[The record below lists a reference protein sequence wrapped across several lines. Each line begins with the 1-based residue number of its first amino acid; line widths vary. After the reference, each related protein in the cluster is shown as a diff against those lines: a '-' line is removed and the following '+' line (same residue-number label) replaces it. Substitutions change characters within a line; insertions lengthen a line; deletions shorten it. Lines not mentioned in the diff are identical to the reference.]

1 MRLARRAALTLAVI
15 SAASSFA
22 RVSLAD
28 EPPTPVDPPAPIE
41 EAPPDAPAEPP
52 SPPSPPVEAP
62 KRTPMKPLP
71 PPSALA
77 PQKATRWYGWQTLLV
92 DAVAAGLMIGAVA
105 DARDTGDGI
114 LSLLAPT
121 RFLKDPPKH
130 TAFIDGSLIFYTLGP
145 AFVHAVHE
153 RGVQAALSPPIRLF
167 APTLGTLT
175 GAVYGFAFA
184 VVVAI
189 ADGSDGFRSGSP
201 AQTVLIGSI
210 ASGYALGFIAPILI
224 DAVIF
229 GHEPIAP
236 AEDAAT
242 KKAAVKPSVKWAP
255 RLGVSKEGPSFS
267 IGGTF

>member
-1 MRLARRAALTLAVI
+1 MIA
-15 SAASSFA
+15 AASSFA

-28 EPPTPVDPPAPIE
+28 EPETPPAPPVPPSE
-41 EAPPDAPAEPP
+41 EAPPVT
-52 SPPSPPVEAP
+52 VEAP
-62 KRTPMKPLP
+62 KTTPMKPLP
-71 PPSALA
+71 QASALA

-114 LSLLAPT
+114 WSLLAPT
-121 RFLKDPPKH
+121 RFLNKAPDH

-153 RGVQAALSPPIRLF
+153 RGVQAALSPPIRLC

-189 ADGSDGFRSGSP
+189 ADGNNSFRSGS
-201 AQTVLIGSI
+201 AAETVLIGGI
-210 ASGYALGFIAPILI
+210 ASGYALGFIAPVLI
-224 DAVIF
+224 DAVVF
-229 GHEPIAP
+229 AHEPIAP
-236 AEDAAT
+236 AEDADA
-242 KKAAVKPSVKWAP
+242 KKAAAKPSIQWAP